1 MSEKDSSKRIRLTVE
16 GGPTR
21 EFPGDRTFVI
31 GRSQNA
37 DFSIPHPNL
46 SREHVRF
53 SLKDGE
59 VWMEDLGSANGTFVQ
74 GQRIPPKSSVKLKPH
89 YRVLLGTGS
98 NVVLSFEAVEG
109 YEPLPAPE
117 PKGDVDLPTA
127 RERTLAAITR
137 NQKARDGTGFN
148 SGISTKMSTVASTSS
163 SILEDR
169 SAQLQ
174 AQARAQAQAEQKV
187 ELEKPRE
194 KTGKM
199 ELDFPQAHFPHE
211 VKKEKMAELRIL
223 EAKKQRVLEDIQY
236 KEREVDDL
244 RTKIRGMREESLK
257 LKDQTENFKRDL
269 AEQSTTYKTVIE
281 PLAARKADLE
291 KCVHELD
298 VIYEEKIDSLET
310 GFRDLKLTLEESHGV
325 RMARSDKE
333 FKEKAR
339 RLDEEYANK
348 LNSLEG
354 EITSV
359 RTEGERL
366 RDQLIHEKQT
376 LEENLRKVRNEAE
389 KLEADRKL
397 EQVRIDTET
406 AKLQGSKLKLE
417 NEIQSILREREKVHG
432 DTQRLIEQVKLAR
445 TAREEARVQVEEAK
459 RELETLRQT
468 VSDVKKSEAKNLER
482 IDELRGHISS
492 LEKSAEGIHAIIRKA
507 EVDADGIRRKA
518 KEDSDVYRRQ
528 IQDQAEAERQTI
540 RKNAESQA
548 LAQIQAAEA
557 QAFARTQS
565 SEAEATTRTQTA
577 EATASARL
585 QNAEATAN
593 ARLQSAEAAAVARTT
608 SSELQ
613 ANQRISS
620 AEAQATARLEK
631 AQEDSRTI
639 LDRSQAEGNAYF
651 ETKKRA
657 ADEIFEAAQA
667 RSADLESGSKNHAE
681 RAVAEANAALEKKR
695 LALEA
700 ELMDLRRRTDQEI
713 RQVRANA
720 LADIDAAK
728 DREAKELTNRL
739 KSRVKSIGDQIDR
752 VVGSKLSAQLGV
764 TMDPVSLRAF
774 SAEIHQIV
782 ETVIG
787 PTKGSQGTSTS
798 SGEKTLSTIMPV
810 DNVAQARVVT
820 YWKKM
825 GIAATVVLAFGITK
839 TVFPDAYTWVGKKVG
854 MALEVKDNTDAVI
867 KRMLRE
873 RQLAMTFVTE
883 QDQHIRDSYTDNI
896 LYTEAFIEM
905 KEDFE
910 TQKAWT
916 LGLNKYFQTDLGLTE
931 KAIVQFGSAEG
942 RMIRELLDDRKNI
955 VPSTSAAGIAKMRE
969 TEASYVKEMKG
980 VMRTDSN
987 WQLYLAYQRDFY
999 IKYEQSLVSRAPAA
1013 VKK

>member
-98 NVVLSFEAVEG
+98 NVVLSFEVVEG

-169 SAQLQ
+169 GAQLQ
-174 AQARAQAQAEQKV
+174 AQARAQAQAQAQADQKV
-187 ELEKPRE
+187 ELDKPTRE

-199 ELDFPQAHFPHE
+199 ELDFPQQHFPHE

-269 AEQSTTYKTVIE
+269 AEQSTTFKTVIE

-310 GFRDLKLTLEESHGV
+310 GFRDLKATLEESHGV

-348 LNSLEG
+348 LNSLES
-354 EITSV
+354 EINSV

-366 RDQLIHEKQT
+366 RDQLVHEKQT
-376 LEENLRKVRNEAE
+376 LEENLRKVRAEAE

-417 NEIQSILREREKVHG
+417 NEIQTILREREKVHG
-432 DTQRLIEQVKLAR
+432 DTQRLVEQAKAAR
-445 TAREEARVQVEEAK
+445 AAREEARAQVEEAK
-459 RELETLRQT
+459 RDLDTLRQT
-468 VSDVKKSEAKNLER
+468 VADVKKSEAKNLER
-482 IDELRGHISS
+482 IDELRGHITS
-492 LEKSAEGIHAIIRKA
+492 LEKSAEGIQSIIRKA
-507 EVDADGIRRKA
+507 ESDAESVRRKA
-518 KEDSDVYRRQ
+518 KEDGDVYRRQ
-528 IQDQAEAERQTI
+528 IQDQAEAERQTV
-540 RKNAESQA
+540 RKNAEAQA
-548 LAQIQAAEA
+548 LAQIQAAET
-557 QAFARTQS
+557 QAFNRTQS
-565 SEAEATTRTQTA
+565 SESEAITRTQTA
-577 EATASARL
+577 EATANARL
-585 QNAEATAN
+585 QNAEVTAN
-593 ARLQSAEAAAVARTT
+593 TRLQNAEA
-608 SSELQ
+608 Q
-613 ANQRISS
+613 ATQRISS

-639 LDRSQAEGNAYF
+639 LDRAQAEGNAYF

-657 ADEIFEAAQA
+657 ADEIFEVAQA
-667 RSADLESGSKNHAE
+667 RATDLESGSKNHAE
-681 RAVAEANAALEKKR
+681 RAVAEANAGLEKKR
-695 LALEA
+695 MALEA
-700 ELMDLRRRTDQEI
+700 ELQDLRRRTDQEI

-787 PTKGSQGTSTS
+787 PTKNGPVTSTS
-798 SGEKTLSTIMPV
+798 SGEKTLSSIMPV
-810 DNVAQARVVT
+810 DNHAQARAVT

-825 GIAATVVLAFGITK
+825 GVAASVIFVLGLGKIVV
-839 TVFPDAYTWVGKKVG
+839 PDAYTWVGKKVG
-854 MALEVKDNTDAVI
+854 MALEVKDNTDAVV

-883 QDQHIRDSYTDNI
+883 QDQRIRDSYTDNI

-910 TQKAWT
+910 TQKMWT

-980 VMRTDSN
+980 VMRTDAN

-999 IKYEQSLVSRAPAA
+999 IKYEQSLVNRAPAG